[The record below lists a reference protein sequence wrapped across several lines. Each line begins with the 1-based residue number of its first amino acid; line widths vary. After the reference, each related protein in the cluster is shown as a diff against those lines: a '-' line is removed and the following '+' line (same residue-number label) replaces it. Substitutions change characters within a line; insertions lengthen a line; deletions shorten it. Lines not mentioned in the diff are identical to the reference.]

1 MRNSNSGH
9 YRSKTI
15 KAGLCTALSALLV
28 SLSFAPSSTAA
39 VVRVGL
45 GIFGGQAKDIVSYS
59 DCTAQTRLLSAVRGD
74 QGGVILNTA
83 GTAWDPIFFGRP
95 GEMDELEADI
105 TASTL
110 GSGAGTIFGTLNN
123 GKLIA
128 NASCP
133 FNRTG
138 WGTVTNGGV
147 FHNGSAVVER
157 ISTVLGHVSGT
168 YVGSDDGNIYR
179 TTDGGTTWTL
189 LATPVAMAQ
198 VVSIT
203 AYTDDPTNPMLW
215 ATVHN
220 AGTIE
225 LYPLTYSAGYTV
237 GAMITVPSLD
247 GIIERVFV
255 YPDTAI
261 ADAPLIFVTGSSP
274 SNSVYRGA
282 GGGTTWTTTTDA
294 PHYFQQMRFDAAN
307 ARIYAIS
314 GVSVDYGHTFTSMP
328 SQARTLGAIHS
339 NDYSMAIDPSNAG
352 TVFYATDWF
361 IAEYTIATGTWST
374 LGELAGNR
382 GVAAILIDDMDQIA
396 NTATTKDTFVIGGKT
411 GIGITQDFLTHT
423 GAYPTWTYPI
433 FPANDGA
440 PITATFLQDYD
451 LDGTIMEN
459 VFAGNDGGDLY
470 RATNQGLTGASYTK
484 VFDAQI
490 DAVGY
495 HFDDNTIKITSIVA
509 STFNAD
515 DLYISFGDWDIG
527 HVGGGVACSIDN
539 GATWQMDPAW
549 TTAGDSM
556 LVRDIQLTNTKFW
569 VGVGKDDD
577 LDPNHRGLYAKI
589 GSLTGCGTGTFSK
602 ATTLANLDTSIVY
615 DLDGPTTSPVY
626 VAASGGLFRGAL
638 IGTWVWT
645 DMSTVTSIPTGTSE
659 YQAVTYNPTPGG
671 GCAEEFYAATGDQI
685 YRLRLCGGSWSST
698 LISPTPFEDVNV
710 LLWDELIAGTSS
722 SLSSLGHASR
732 TITKCRAGFD
742 KVRDTYIRSSAK
754 AWRGCFDASLKS
766 GNSCPSA
773 KAAAKLDKAT
783 QKIDLSRKCSDDAVT
798 ALGAS
803 WPGSCVHAQTV
814 SELETCL
821 KEDADTLVASQLERQ
836 YGADVAARGG
846 TADKCQKAIGRA
858 YGGLLQQALKQISK
872 CERQIE
878 KDEETECPNA
888 SALSSIESA
897 AMRSLSQVS
906 RACSDE
912 DIASLSLLGTGS
924 DCDTATS
931 ISEMHICQT
940 TALQEELQSL
950 RTPISD
956 DF

>member
-1 MRNSNSGH
+1 M
-9 YRSKTI
+9 
-15 KAGLCTALSALLV
+15 CTALGALLL
-28 SLSFAPSSTAA
+28 SLCLVPSAKAA

-74 QGGVILNTA
+74 QGGVLLNTG

-95 GEMDELEADI
+95 GEMDEIEADI
-105 TASTL
+105 TASTV
-110 GSGAGTIFGTLNN
+110 GSGAGTIFGTLND

-128 NASCP
+128 NSSCP
-133 FNRTG
+133 LIPAG
-138 WGTVTNGGV
+138 WNTVTNGGV
-147 FHNGSAVVER
+147 FHNGSGVVER
-157 ISTVLGHVSGT
+157 ISTVLGHSSGT

-189 LATPVAMAQ
+189 LATPVSMAQ

-203 AYTDDPTNPMLW
+203 AYTDDPNNPLLW
-215 ATVHN
+215 ATVDN
-220 AGTIE
+220 GGTNE
-225 LYPLTYSAGYTV
+225 LYPLTYGTGYTV

-255 YPDTAI
+255 YPDATI
-261 ADAPLIFVTGSSP
+261 ADAPLLFVTGSSP

-282 GGGTTWTTTTDA
+282 LGGTTWSTTTDA

-307 ARIYAIS
+307 SRIYAIS
-314 GVSVDYGHTFTSMP
+314 GVSVDYGLTFTSMP
-328 SQARTLGAIHS
+328 NQARALGAIHS
-339 NDYSMAIDPSNAG
+339 NDYSMAIDPNNPG

-361 IAEYTIATGTWST
+361 IGEYSIATGSWTA
-374 LGELAGNR
+374 LGELAANR
-382 GVAAILIDDMDQIA
+382 GVAAILINDMDQVS
-396 NTATTKDTFVIGGKT
+396 TTTTTKDTFVIGGKT

-423 GAYPTWTYPI
+423 GPYPTWTYPI
-433 FPANDGA
+433 FPASDGA
-440 PITATFLQDYD
+440 PITATFLQDHD

-459 VFAGNDGGDLY
+459 VFAGNDSGRLY
-470 RATNQGLTGASYTK
+470 RATNQGLTGGSYTK
-484 VFDAQI
+484 VFDAQV

-509 STFNAD
+509 SPYNAD
-515 DLYISFGDWDIG
+515 DLYISFGDWDTG
-527 HVGGGVACSIDN
+527 HVGGGVACSTDN

-556 LVRDIQLTNTKFW
+556 MVRDIQLTNTKFW

-577 LDPNHRGLYAKI
+577 LDPNHRGLYTKT
-589 GSLTGCGTGTFSK
+589 GSLTGCGTGTFTK
-602 ATTLANLDTSIVY
+602 ATTLANLDASIVY

-626 VAASGGLFRGAL
+626 IAASGGLFRGEL
-638 IGTWVWT
+638 SVSWIWT
-645 DMSTVTSIPTGTSE
+645 DMSTVTSIPTGAAE

-685 YRLRLCGGSWSST
+685 YRLRLCGGTWSST

-722 SLSSLGHASR
+722 SLSSLGHAR
-732 TITKCRAGFD
+732 KNITKCRAGFD
-742 KVRDTYIRSSAK
+742 KVRDTYIRSTTK
-754 AWRGCFDASLKS
+754 VWRGCFDAALSS
-766 GNSCPSA
+766 GDSCPSA
-773 KAAAKLDKAT
+773 KSVAKLDKAT
-783 QKIDLSRKCSDDAVT
+783 QKINLSRKCSDDEVA
-798 ALGAS
+798 ALGQS

-814 SELETCL
+814 SDLETCL
-821 KEDADTLVASQLERQ
+821 QEDADTLVASQLERQ

-858 YGGLLQQALKQISK
+858 YTGLLQQALKQISK
-872 CERQIE
+872 CERQVE
-878 KDEETECPNA
+878 KNEETECPNA
-888 SALSSIESA
+888 SALSRIESA

-906 RACSDE
+906 RACSDG

-924 DCDTATS
+924 SCDTATTV
-931 ISEMHICQT
+931 SEMHLCQT
-940 TALQEELQSL
+940 TALQEELESL

>member
-157 ISTVLGHVSGT
+157 ISTVLGHASGT

-328 SQARTLGAIHS
+328 SHGSWMDASSARKSAI
-339 NDYSMAIDPSNAG
+339 
-352 TVFYATDWF
+352 
-361 IAEYTIATGTWST
+361 
-374 LGELAGNR
+374 
-382 GVAAILIDDMDQIA
+382 
-396 NTATTKDTFVIGGKT
+396 
-411 GIGITQDFLTHT
+411 
-423 GAYPTWTYPI
+423 
-433 FPANDGA
+433 
-440 PITATFLQDYD
+440 
-451 LDGTIMEN
+451 
-459 VFAGNDGGDLY
+459 
-470 RATNQGLTGASYTK
+470 
-484 VFDAQI
+484 
-490 DAVGY
+490 
-495 HFDDNTIKITSIVA
+495 
-509 STFNAD
+509 
-515 DLYISFGDWDIG
+515 
-527 HVGGGVACSIDN
+527 
-539 GATWQMDPAW
+539 
-549 TTAGDSM
+549 
-556 LVRDIQLTNTKFW
+556 
-569 VGVGKDDD
+569 
-577 LDPNHRGLYAKI
+577 RGLML
-589 GSLTGCGTGTFSK
+589 SC
-602 ATTLANLDTSIVY
+602 
-615 DLDGPTTSPVY
+615 
-626 VAASGGLFRGAL
+626 
-638 IGTWVWT
+638 
-645 DMSTVTSIPTGTSE
+645 
-659 YQAVTYNPTPGG
+659 
-671 GCAEEFYAATGDQI
+671 
-685 YRLRLCGGSWSST
+685 LC
-698 LISPTPFEDVNV
+698 
-710 LLWDELIAGTSS
+710 
-722 SLSSLGHASR
+722 
-732 TITKCRAGFD
+732 
-742 KVRDTYIRSSAK
+742 
-754 AWRGCFDASLKS
+754 
-766 GNSCPSA
+766 
-773 KAAAKLDKAT
+773 
-783 QKIDLSRKCSDDAVT
+783 
-798 ALGAS
+798 
-803 WPGSCVHAQTV
+803 
-814 SELETCL
+814 
-821 KEDADTLVASQLERQ
+821 
-836 YGADVAARGG
+836 
-846 TADKCQKAIGRA
+846 
-858 YGGLLQQALKQISK
+858 
-872 CERQIE
+872 
-878 KDEETECPNA
+878 
-888 SALSSIESA
+888 
-897 AMRSLSQVS
+897 
-906 RACSDE
+906 
-912 DIASLSLLGTGS
+912 
-924 DCDTATS
+924 
-931 ISEMHICQT
+931 
-940 TALQEELQSL
+940 
-950 RTPISD
+950 
-956 DF
+956 